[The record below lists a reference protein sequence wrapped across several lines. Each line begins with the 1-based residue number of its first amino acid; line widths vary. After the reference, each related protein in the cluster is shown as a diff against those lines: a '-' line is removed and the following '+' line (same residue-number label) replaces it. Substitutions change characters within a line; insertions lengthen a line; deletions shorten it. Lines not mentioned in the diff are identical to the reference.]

1 MVICQVPAEQVV
13 NATGIRKDHAY
24 LARLH
29 LDLYKELVPDQHK
42 STYLASSWCAC
53 ADQR

>member
-42 STYLASSWCAC
+42 KYLFGFIMVRLC
-53 ADQR
+53 